1 MPDGPIS
8 TPDEA
13 PTRNRTRRARG
24 ADPSVAPVT
33 PSSDGLIE
41 VIDVQRRAPFGDS
54 PTVGPRGKGT
64 QQRILR
70 AALEQFGRLGYR
82 ACRVEHITAAVGCSR
97 PSFYQ
102 YFSSKQDLFR
112 QLAGQVARE
121 QFRITEAM
129 GEITPDAAGWHAL
142 RAWLAASADLYE
154 AYWPVYEAFSA
165 AATDDD
171 LMSTGAERVAGR
183 QKRVIAAK
191 VDPSALRSFD
201 PDELSLLLS
210 SSAARSNRYRQFV
223 GRVDPERV
231 PDRDRMLDCLAEIVH
246 RTLFTT
252 RGGGVVDHRPLDRD
266 LPAPPAIA
274 DPARNVS
281 SSLGP
286 AGRAT
291 YTRLL
296 DAAAATF
303 AAQGFHETRVDDI
316 VEAAGTS
323 HGTFYRYFDN
333 KPAVFRAV
341 ASRSARRTYR
351 TIVAIAD
358 VADADGT
365 VSARQLRG
373 WVDTYTQ
380 TWAAEGPIFR
390 LWVESFG
397 RDEELG
403 AVIGQG
409 IDVVRGT
416 FARFL
421 DHRSFGDAD
430 VDAFLLMSILDL
442 GGPDSETGREQQ
454 RDSLIKIIRRGFLGL
469 DARG

>member
-1 MPDGPIS
+1 MHDGPIS

-13 PTRNRTRRARG
+13 APTRKTKRRSTSAQETATASG
-24 ADPSVAPVT
+24 N
-33 PSSDGLIE
+33 GLIE

-70 AALEQFGRLGYR
+70 AALQMFGERGYR
-82 ACRVEHITAAVGCSR
+82 ATRVEHITAAVGCSR

-102 YFSSKQDLFR
+102 YFSSKKDLFR
-112 QLAGQVARE
+112 QLGTQVARE

-129 GEITPDAAGWHAL
+129 GDVTPDADGWRAL
-142 RAWLAASADLYE
+142 RAWLEASADLYE

-165 AATDDD
+165 AASDDD
-171 LMSTGAERVAGR
+171 LMSTGAQRVAER
-183 QKRVIAAK
+183 QIRVFSRK
-191 VDPSALRSFD
+191 VDESALRAIA
-201 PDELSLLLS
+201 PDELSALLS
-210 SSAARSNRYRQFV
+210 SSSSRANRYRQFV
-223 GRVDPERV
+223 GRVDPDRV
-231 PDRDRMLDCLAEIVH
+231 PDRARMLDCLTEVLH
-246 RTLFTT
+246 RTLFGK
-252 RGGGVVDHRPLDRD
+252 RGGGVIDHRPLDRE
-266 LPAPPAIA
+266 LPRPPSIA
-274 DPARNVS
+274 DPTRGAS
-281 SSLGP
+281 QTLGP

-291 YTRLL
+291 YSRLL
-296 DAAAATF
+296 DAAATTF

-323 HGTFYRYFDN
+323 HGTFYRYFAN
-333 KPAVFRAV
+333 KEAVFRAV

-358 VADADGT
+358 VVDADGT
-365 VSARQLRG
+365 VPARQLRS

-380 TWAAEGPIFR
+380 IWAEEGPIFR

-397 RDEELG
+397 RDKELG
-403 AVIGQG
+403 AIIAQG
-409 IDVVRGT
+409 LDVVRGT

-421 DHRSFGDAD
+421 STRSGGDAD

-442 GGPDSETGREQQ
+442 GGPDGELGRDQQ
-454 RDSLIKIIRRGFLGL
+454 RDVLLKLIRRGFLGL
-469 DARG
+469 DTRS